1 MDPSGTALEVKS
13 GCWKAVPQ
21 RPEER
26 LPVGKPLCLLGQS
39 TGQGGSVSI
48 WAGKLLLARVQQI
61 TACGSNEAHTCF
73 FVNKIILKTMIILI
87 CLSLVKA
94 VFILQWQN

>member
-48 WAGKLLLARVQQI
+48 WAGKLLLARVQQGGCP
-61 TACGSNEAHTCF
+61 TASQVGIACLEAVPPQPLCAGD
-73 FVNKIILKTMIILI
+73 LPG
-87 CLSLVKA
+87 
-94 VFILQWQN
+94 